1 MIDILISQ
9 VDEHNESNILATKE
23 LNPEIIYFIKDK
35 SCNNKADTLKK
46 YYERNFKNIKLN
58 FFDIKEGD
66 NTALEKLIKN
76 PKSKNSNFDLNT
88 IFLIND
94 WHEYYV
100 TIQNTIGIFAF
111 FLFISLFIRMAR
123 YKKEVNDEM
132 EITNLRKCDSIC
144 FKITTALIVGIG
156 FLSAILRFK
165 ISSEIIGYMLMGGLI
180 LNSIIRV
187 ILFCI
192 IDKKGC

>member
-1 MIDILISQ
+1 MTI
-9 VDEHNESNILATKE
+9 HNI
-23 LNPEIIYFIKDK
+23 
-35 SCNNKADTLKK
+35 
-46 YYERNFKNIKLN
+46 
-58 FFDIKEGD
+58 
-66 NTALEKLIKN
+66 
-76 PKSKNSNFDLNT
+76 
-88 IFLIND
+88 
-94 WHEYYV
+94 
-100 TIQNTIGIFAF
+100 IGIFAF
-111 FLFISLFIRMAR
+111 FLFIALSIRMAR

-165 ISSEIIGYMLMGGLI
+165 ISSEIIGYMLMGRRDLI
-180 LNSIIRV
+180 LISITRV

>member
-1 MIDILISQ
+1 M
-9 VDEHNESNILATKE
+9 
-23 LNPEIIYFIKDK
+23 
-35 SCNNKADTLKK
+35 
-46 YYERNFKNIKLN
+46 
-58 FFDIKEGD
+58 
-66 NTALEKLIKN
+66 
-76 PKSKNSNFDLNT
+76 NT

-111 FLFISLFIRMAR
+111 FLFISLSIRMAR

-144 FKITTALIVGIG
+144 FKITTVLIVGIG

-165 ISSEIIGYMLMGGLI
+165 ISSEIIGYMLMGRRRGLI
-180 LNSIIRV
+180 LISITSV

>member
-1 MIDILISQ
+1 
-9 VDEHNESNILATKE
+9 
-23 LNPEIIYFIKDK
+23 
-35 SCNNKADTLKK
+35 
-46 YYERNFKNIKLN
+46 
-58 FFDIKEGD
+58 
-66 NTALEKLIKN
+66 
-76 PKSKNSNFDLNT
+76 
-88 IFLIND
+88 
-94 WHEYYV
+94 
-100 TIQNTIGIFAF
+100 
-111 FLFISLFIRMAR
+111 MAR

-165 ISSEIIGYMLMGGLI
+165 ISSEIIGYMLMGMGRGLI
-180 LNSIIRV
+180 LISIIRV

>member
-76 PKSKNSNFDLNT
+76 SFRFSDVSAKHFKPRVGAIFHVANHMTLATASSNVLANYFC
-88 IFLIND
+88 
-94 WHEYYV
+94 H
-100 TIQNTIGIFAF
+100 
-111 FLFISLFIRMAR
+111 IR
-123 YKKEVNDEM
+123 
-132 EITNLRKCDSIC
+132 C
-144 FKITTALIVGIG
+144 
-156 FLSAILRFK
+156 
-165 ISSEIIGYMLMGGLI
+165 
-180 LNSIIRV
+180 
-187 ILFCI
+187 
-192 IDKKGC
+192 

>member
-23 LNPEIIYFIKDK
+23 LNPETIYFIKDK

-76 PKSKNSNFDLNT
+76 IENKNGGFGSNHQRNPNRSVKSPQ
-88 IFLIND
+88 
-94 WHEYYV
+94 YYA
-100 TIQNTIGIFAF
+100 NKRIG
-111 FLFISLFIRMAR
+111 
-123 YKKEVNDEM
+123 
-132 EITNLRKCDSIC
+132 
-144 FKITTALIVGIG
+144 
-156 FLSAILRFK
+156 
-165 ISSEIIGYMLMGGLI
+165 
-180 LNSIIRV
+180 
-187 ILFCI
+187 
-192 IDKKGC
+192 

>member
-76 PKSKNSNFDLNT
+76 IENIVSIFRWRLFRKQSPFFWYQNRVLLSESNQRKSST
-88 IFLIND
+88 
-94 WHEYYV
+94 
-100 TIQNTIGIFAF
+100 
-111 FLFISLFIRMAR
+111 
-123 YKKEVNDEM
+123 KK
-132 EITNLRKCDSIC
+132 
-144 FKITTALIVGIG
+144 KIMI
-156 FLSAILRFK
+156 K
-165 ISSEIIGYMLMGGLI
+165 
-180 LNSIIRV
+180 
-187 ILFCI
+187 
-192 IDKKGC
+192 

>member
-1 MIDILISQ
+1 
-9 VDEHNESNILATKE
+9 
-23 LNPEIIYFIKDK
+23 
-35 SCNNKADTLKK
+35 
-46 YYERNFKNIKLN
+46 
-58 FFDIKEGD
+58 
-66 NTALEKLIKN
+66 
-76 PKSKNSNFDLNT
+76 
-88 IFLIND
+88 
-94 WHEYYV
+94 
-100 TIQNTIGIFAF
+100 
-111 FLFISLFIRMAR
+111 MAR
-123 YKKEVNDEM
+123 YKKEVNEEM